1 MTKIFLS
8 IVVKRK
14 MYVEFGI
21 QKPDVYRIRDAFQGF
36 CEISMAVNEQQTE
49 GPSKTTEKK
58 IDEVHDICEN
68 VPFSSVR
75 VVATACFIL

>member
-1 MTKIFLS
+1 
-8 IVVKRK
+8 

-21 QKPDVYRIRDAFQGF
+21 QKP
-36 CEISMAVNEQQTE
+36 ISMAVNEQQTE

-75 VVATACFIL
+75 IVATACFIL